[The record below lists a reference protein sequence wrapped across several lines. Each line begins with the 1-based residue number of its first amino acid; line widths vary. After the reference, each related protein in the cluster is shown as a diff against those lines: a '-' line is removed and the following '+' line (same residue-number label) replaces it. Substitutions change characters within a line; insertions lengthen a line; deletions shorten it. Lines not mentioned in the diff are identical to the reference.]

1 MTSSLRS
8 TLSLV
13 IGTSAALCLLGAAAP
28 TTLAA
33 PANSTAV
40 VESVDFET
48 KVWPIIERS
57 CLQCHDSGTAFS
69 NLRLDSPEKIL
80 AGGDLGK
87 VVVAGEPENSPLVLR
102 VALPM
107 DDLDFMPI
115 EGDPLTEEEIE
126 LMKTWIKEGASFGDW
141 KGVE

>member
-1 MTSSLRS
+1 MRFSSQS
-8 TLSLV
+8 ISSKSLPF
-13 IGTSAALCLLGAAAP
+13 ALGALVVLLLIGAAAP
-28 TTLAA
+28 MT
-33 PANSTAV
+33 STASA
-40 VESVDFET
+40 EQVDFATEI
-48 KVWPIIERS
+48 WPLIERS

-80 AGGDLGK
+80 EGGDLGK
-87 VVVAGEPENSPLVLR
+87 VVIPGEPDNSPLVAR

-126 LMKTWIKEGASFGDW
+126 LMRKWITEGASFGEW
-141 KGVE
+141 TGIN